1 MNQVL
6 SILTEGMPADT
17 RENFTKRAQIL
28 VKQLHYFSG
37 KSDPKILR
45 AKKAGWS
52 VARLEVV
59 MVLNAF
65 YQTVLAPLASSARPD
80 GHTFFRDI
88 DLVYGDSLLV
98 DRAWRANVREADG
111 AFLQLVFELEIQK
124 SFLIAQRTEDVLFYA
139 SRLASD
145 D

>member
-6 SILTEGMPADT
+6 SILAEGMPADT

-28 VKQLHYFSG
+28 VKQLHYFTG
-37 KSDPKILR
+37 QSDPRILR

-52 VARLEVV
+52 VPRLEVV
-59 MVLNAF
+59 MALNAF

-80 GHTFFRDI
+80 GQTFLRDI
-88 DLVYGDSLLV
+88 DLVYGDSLVV
-98 DRAWRANVREADG
+98 DRAWRTKVREADS
-111 AFLQLVFELEIQK
+111 AFLQLVFDLEIQK
-124 SFLIAQRTEDVLFYA
+124 TLLIAQRTEDVLFYA
-139 SRLASD
+139 GRLSSD